1 MVIQLIGAFIAVV
14 AVAILIETPKRYLW
28 CAGVVA
34 TAGWLVCLV
43 CQKLGANDIL
53 ATFLSAM
60 MITIV
65 AHVFARFFKA
75 PVTVFLIPGI
85 FPTVPGAGMYRI
97 AYHLIEGEN
106 KLVAYYLTTT
116 LELAGVIALG
126 IFVVDAFF
134 RMFQREWRQNS
145 LRYHKNKEKEV
156 AKQDE
161 IV

>member
-1 MVIQLIGAFIAVV
+1 MMIQLVGAFIAVV

-34 TAGWLVCLV
+34 TAGWLMYLMG
-43 CQKLGANDIL
+43 QQFGANDIL

-60 MITIV
+60 MITVVSHI
-65 AHVFARFFKA
+65 FARIFKA

-97 AYHLIEGEN
+97 AYHLIAGEN
-106 KLVAYYLTTT
+106 KLVAHYLTTT

-126 IFVVDAFF
+126 IFVVDAIF
-134 RMFQREWRQNS
+134 RMFKKS
-145 LRYHKNKEKEV
+145 V